1 MTTQGRSA
9 VLEYRDTWY
18 IMRRLPLFSWK
29 DNDSQLTKLFCL
41 NTMKR
46 PMSCQVDNP
55 PEELLGYC
63 DHGCEEGM
71 QGCQWIYL
79 CATRT
84 VTPLNPTTSRLLLC

>member
-46 PMSCQVDNP
+46 PMSC
-55 PEELLGYC
+55 
-63 DHGCEEGM
+63 
-71 QGCQWIYL
+71 
-79 CATRT
+79 
-84 VTPLNPTTSRLLLC
+84 